1 MTSIK
6 LNMDGINETI
16 TEFQKLSG
24 NSKQAMSQIINDAL
38 YDTQEIAI
46 RGIGR
51 RGWKKSGKGG
61 GRQYTRGDKTVSRS
75 EPGQYPMTDTG
86 RLQSSIE
93 VKPTKPARKMTGRV
107 GTKLEYGKY
116 LEFGTSKMQKRPWLR
131 RSLRKALRNID
142 KELKAEIE
150 EAKK

>member
-6 LNMDGINETI
+6 LSMDGINETI
-16 TEFQKLSG
+16 SEFQRLSG
-24 NSKQAMSQIINDAL
+24 ESEESMSRIINDAL

-46 RGIGR
+46 RGI
-51 RGWKKSGKGG
+51 KGG
-61 GRQYTRGDKTVSRS
+61 PASGQQYTRGGKTVRRS
-75 EPGQYPMTDTG
+75 APGQYPMTDTG

-93 VKPTKPARKMTGRV
+93 VKPTKPARKMAGRV
-107 GTKLEYGKY
+107 GTNVQYGKH
-116 LEFGTSKMQKRPWLR
+116 LEFGTSKMEKRPWLR
-131 RSLRKALRNID
+131 RSFRKAIRNID